1 MSEHLQS
8 IRKKV
13 GHDLLVLPSVAVA
26 VLDEYGRLL
35 VGRHAQKNLWVPP
48 GGIVEAGELPA
59 DAAIRETWEEMGV
72 LVKLNALLGVYG
84 GEELV
89 IEYSNGDRT
98 SYVNVL
104 FSGRIIGG
112 QLREDGEE
120 ILDVRY
126 FTQEE
131 LTSSPHPRWMD
142 TAMKSIFSQD
152 GPAHFQPSKW
162 SPA

>member
-1 MSEHLQS
+1 MSEHLQR

-26 VLDEYGRLL
+26 VLDESGRLL

-48 GGIVEAGELPA
+48 GGIVEAGEIPA
-59 DAAIRETWEEMGV
+59 DAAVRETWEEMGV
-72 LVKLNALLGVYG
+72 LVELSAILGVYG
-84 GEELV
+84 GKDLV
-89 IEYSNGDRT
+89 IEYANGDRT

-104 FSGRIIGG
+104 FSGHIIGG

-126 FTQEE
+126 VTQEE
-131 LTSSPHPRWMD
+131 LMSSPHPLWMD
-142 TAMKSIFSQD
+142 AAMAAIFSQND
-152 GPAHFQPSKW
+152 PAHFQPPTW